1 MGSLRC
7 EMFEFVGSKQES
19 DAMEPLRMETEQME
33 LVGVTHVGDAITFW
47 GQNVDDENAV
57 DAIVRALCGKCDSA
71 PKVQGPTST
80 QKIYAARYSEDQF
93 WYRCRVQQQQ
103 TEDKFQVF
111 YVDYGNSEEVERSV
125 LVELPDE
132 LQSAPL
138 AKKYRFWGFHIPS
151 DQDAACQEQGKTFL
165 LNLINGKKLR
175 LRKKSVCFDGTILVQ
190 AYQGNLNVGDEV
202 LKMQFARFSVPPGG
216 RDGPLSPPRP
226 PQAQDA
232 LWPLVPLERAGQGDA
247 DNCLPR
253 LRPTLTEQAP
263 QVYREKS
270 TATSLLPANSL
281 KKQVEME
288 LLEESEQLR
297 DELQRL
303 QKEVQSAT
311 EEKKDLQEENSFL
324 QQRVQ
329 DLNSQL
335 QQFQQGIAQ
344 TERVQKT
351 AEVQA
356 TGVQTEHVQTR
367 ETQTERVQTT
377 GVQIQTERVQTAEVQ
392 SSEAQTEHMQM
403 PLMEQLSC
411 LANKVE
417 SVRRLRASNSSS
429 TVVDTL
435 LEAVDVVVDNRIS
448 APAVMETL
456 EVVWAEFENAQE
468 KLKACSQR
476 EELGALM
483 AFRDR
488 LREEL
493 SIAVA
498 TFLQET
504 NKLPITERTH
514 TLEELLK
521 SMRGV
526 CAVGAVGSVLQQGA
540 FEELRHRRSLSQ
552 KQNGGVCHNT
562 DRTLSN
568 LCLYLTKSLDQLLC
582 VSEQVPACVSDVC
595 EGVDMML
602 LLAESAV
609 AQELEQSS
617 SVQGQSHVD
626 SQLISATQHSLLQL
640 IQTELA
646 LLRDIR
652 DKHTLCSQ
660 FKQLAAQWLV
670 GPPSLAELLSIKKQ
684 IRSLN
689 TQLRWKQMEASVMEE
704 AEEPDL
710 MEVLKK
716 KEEITGT
723 RKALF
728 KSISAEQREY
738 EKLVALT
745 KNFPELP
752 LLHPDA
758 DILTYMRSGGMLL
771 KSLDRDMLDTE
782 PLRELSGRRPLLCSE
797 FLGQRVILKGYCVE
811 ADAEEKVLARA
822 TLFGQTQKNCPHLLP
837 LLGLF
842 YGKNDPLAYVMVP
855 YLPNSSLRM
864 VQKRSPLTSSEVVM
878 AMRGVALGLGALH
891 SAGITHGALHP
902 GNVFVTNR
910 EQGIVGDYDLTKTAE
925 QRAVDGVM
933 KAGNIS
939 LLSPERQ
946 QGSHT
951 HTTAACDMY
960 AYGGLLLWLN
970 HPDFDGTMNPDSHT
984 PDMSALNL
992 VGAPYQHFLFRLLIG
1007 CGRLLVADV
1016 LAEQYFLTNQNT
1028 ALE

>member
-7 EMFEFVGSKQES
+7 EMFEFGSKQER
-19 DAMEPLRMETEQME
+19 DAMEPLRLETEQME

-47 GQNVDDENAV
+47 GQNVDDEDAV
-57 DAIVRALCGKCDSA
+57 DAIVRALCEKCETA
-71 PKVQGPTST
+71 PKVQGQPST

-93 WYRCRVQQQQ
+93 WYRCRVQQQTQ
-103 TEDKFQVF
+103 DKFQVF
-111 YVDYGNSEEVERSV
+111 YVDYGNSEVVERSV
-125 LVELPDE
+125 LVELPEE

-138 AKKYRFWGFHIPS
+138 AKKYRFWGFHIPNE
-151 DQDAACQEQGKTFL
+151 QDAARQEQGKSFL
-165 LNLINGKKLR
+165 LHLINGKRLR
-175 LRKKSVCFDGTILVQ
+175 VRKKSVCFDGTILVQ
-190 AYQGNLNVGDEV
+190 AYQGQLNVGDEV
-202 LKMQFARFSVPPGG
+202 LKMQFARCSAPPGCRG
-216 RDGPLSPPRP
+216 DGPLSPPRP
-226 PQAQDA
+226 LPSHDA
-232 LWPLVPLERAGQGDA
+232 LWPLVPLDRAGQGDA
-247 DNCLPR
+247 DTCLPR

-263 QVYREKS
+263 QVCREKS
-270 TATSLLPANSL
+270 TLTSLLPANSL

-297 DELQRL
+297 EELQRL
-303 QKEVQSAT
+303 QKEVLCAA
-311 EEKKDLQEENSFL
+311 EEKKELQEEKSFL

-329 DLNSQL
+329 HLEQI
-335 QQFQQGIAQ
+335 QQGMAH
-344 TERVQKT
+344 TER
-351 AEVQA
+351 
-356 TGVQTEHVQTR
+356 VQTR
-367 ETQTERVQTT
+367 ETQTERVQTA
-377 GVQIQTERVQTAEVQ
+377 GVQMQTERVQTAGVQMQTERVQTAEVQ
-392 SSEAQTEHMQM
+392 SSEAQTERVQT

-435 LEAVDVVVDNRIS
+435 LEAVDVVVGNHIS
-448 APAVMETL
+448 APAVMATL
-456 EVVWAEFENAQE
+456 EVAWTEFEHAQE
-468 KLKACSQR
+468 KLKFCSQR
-476 EELGALM
+476 EELGALV

-493 SIAVA
+493 SIAVE

-504 NKLPITERTH
+504 NTLPITERTH
-514 TLEELLK
+514 TLEELLERV
-521 SMRGV
+521 RGV
-526 CAVGAVGSVLQQGA
+526 CAVGAVAGVIQQGA
-540 FEELRHRRSLSQ
+540 FEALRRRRSLSR
-552 KQNGGVCHNT
+552 KQSGVRYHADHALN
-562 DRTLSN
+562 N
-568 LCLYLTKSLDQLLC
+568 LHTYLNNSLGQLLC
-582 VSEQVPACVSDVC
+582 VSGQGPVCVSDVC
-595 EGVDMML
+595 EGADMML
-602 LLAESAV
+602 LLADSAL
-609 AQELEQSS
+609 AQELEEST
-617 SVQGQSHVD
+617 SVQEQSCVD
-626 SQLISATQHSLLQL
+626 SQLISNTQHGLLQL
-640 IQTELA
+640 IQKELD
-646 LLRDIR
+646 LLRVIS

-660 FKQLAAQWLV
+660 LKQQAVQWQA

-689 TQLRWKQMEASVMEE
+689 TQLRWRLMEASVLEE

-738 EKLVALT
+738 EKLVAMT
-745 KNFPELP
+745 KTSFPELP

-758 DILTYMRSGGMLL
+758 DILTYMRSGGVLL

-811 ADAEEKVLARA
+811 ADGEEKVLARA

-878 AMRGVALGLGALH
+878 VMRGVALGLGALH

-902 GNVFVTNR
+902 ANVFVTNR

-925 QRAVDGVM
+925 QRAVDAVM
-933 KAGNIS
+933 KAGKIS
-939 LLSPERQ
+939 LVSPEQRQ
-946 QGSHT
+946 GTHT
-951 HTTAACDMY
+951 HSTTASDMY

-970 HPDFDGTMNPDSHT
+970 HPDFDGTVNPDSHT
-984 PDMSALNL
+984 PDMSALKL
-992 VGAPYQHFLFRLLIG
+992 ESRLHSLLSKLLIG
-1007 CGRLLVADV
+1007 CDRLLAADV
-1016 LAEQYFLTNQNT
+1016 VAEQYFLTNQSP
-1028 ALE
+1028 ALA

>member
-1 MGSLRC
+1 
-7 EMFEFVGSKQES
+7 
-19 DAMEPLRMETEQME
+19 MEPLRMETEQME

-57 DAIVRALCGKCDSA
+57 DAIVRALCEKCDSA

-151 DQDAACQEQGKTFL
+151 DQDAARQEQGKTFL

-216 RDGPLSPPRP
+216 RDEPLSPPRP

-263 QVYREKS
+263 Q
-270 TATSLLPANSL
+270 
-281 KKQVEME
+281 
-288 LLEESEQLR
+288 
-297 DELQRL
+297 RL

-311 EEKKDLQEENSFL
+311 EEKKDLQEEKSFL

-335 QQFQQGIAQ
+335 
-344 TERVQKT
+344 
-351 AEVQA
+351 
-356 TGVQTEHVQTR
+356 QTEHVQTR
-367 ETQTERVQTT
+367 ETQTERVQTA

-435 LEAVDVVVDNRIS
+435 LEAVDVVVGNRIS

-456 EVVWAEFENAQE
+456 EVAWAEFENAQE
-468 KLKACSQR
+468 KLKSYSQR

-493 SIAVA
+493 SIAVE

-514 TLEELLK
+514 TLEVLVYVCLKLYVCGGGVYELLK

-526 CAVGAVGSVLQQGA
+526 CAAGAVGSVLQQGA

-568 LCLYLTKSLDQLLC
+568 LRIYLTNSLDQ
-582 VSEQVPACVSDVC
+582 VS
-595 EGVDMML
+595 
-602 LLAESAV
+602 
-609 AQELEQSS
+609 
-617 SVQGQSHVD
+617 
-626 SQLISATQHSLLQL
+626 
-640 IQTELA
+640 
-646 LLRDIR
+646 
-652 DKHTLCSQ
+652 HTPLPDRQ

-689 TQLRWKQMEASVMEE
+689 TQLHWKQMEASVMEE

-745 KNFPELP
+745 KSFPELP

-758 DILTYMRSGGMLL
+758 DILTYMRSGGVLL

-992 VGAPYQHFLFRLLIG
+992 EPRLHTLLSRLLIG